1 MTASGPCKGIVRNY
15 NDQQHIIPSLNASSV
30 ESRQAGS
37 AIFISYQ
44 LGKTKKEQRQISHY
58 VDEGNSVEN

>member
-1 MTASGPCKGIVRNY
+1 MTNTTLSFPSTPPQSPGR
-15 NDQQHIIPSLNASSV
+15 QHRGL
-30 ESRQAGS
+30 

-44 LGKTKKEQRQISHY
+44 LGKARKEQRQISHY